1 MAGKEKPTM
10 EIPLGIAYEKLKTR
24 FIRITPM
31 DPKGKSVTTHDH
43 EIDDEGN
50 LVSYLPNDETNLFF
64 MCSTNDQAEVHDD
77 HLLVRNRD
85 GILFKIQF
93 LETRPIK
100 RLLQRVLL

>member
-1 MAGKEKPTM
+1 M
-10 EIPLGIAYEKLKTR
+10 EIPLESAYIKLKTR

-43 EIDDEGN
+43 EVDDEGD
-50 LVSYLPNDETNLFF
+50 LVAYLPDDETNLVFV
-64 MCSTNDQAEVHDD
+64 CRTNAQAEVHDD

-100 RLLQRVLL
+100 RLLARVLL